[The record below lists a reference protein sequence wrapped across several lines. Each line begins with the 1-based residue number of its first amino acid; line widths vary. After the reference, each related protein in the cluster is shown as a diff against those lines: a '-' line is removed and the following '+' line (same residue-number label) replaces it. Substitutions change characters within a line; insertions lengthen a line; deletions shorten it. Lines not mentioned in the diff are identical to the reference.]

1 MEGKFP
7 LDFFLEN
14 RRNLCEK
21 LDKDSLILIPAG
33 SETFRFAGMS
43 YPFFPDPNFFYFSGI
58 VEPDCFLLM
67 MPYSA
72 VGKHEI
78 LFIPK
83 PSTNKEKWDGKT
95 ISKEQAKQISGIEEI
110 EYTEDFFAIFKKQ
123 QNWKNKLYIE
133 SNHFH
138 SKSSLHFF
146 VNSLQEIQIRHPA
159 LEIKKLDSYI
169 ALLRAKKNTLEIEA
183 IQRAIEITKTVLHKI
198 WQKAPYVKT
207 EKELEAELTYFYQM
221 LGAEHAFSP
230 IIAGGKNAT
239 ILHYTKNKAEL
250 QEKDLLLIDT
260 GAFWQG
266 YNSDITRVIP
276 LAKKFSEKQKQ
287 YYELVL
293 QMQEEVVANIK
304 PNITWWDLY
313 RTAEEIQGKILK
325 KAGLIENE
333 KEHQKITFHQIGHP
347 LGLEVHDICN
357 PDLLLEIGTV
367 LTIEPGIY
375 LPEEG
380 IGIRIE
386 DNFLIQEEKIKNLS
400 AGIPKTIEEIENIF
414 NS

>member
-1 MEGKFP
+1 MEGKFLP
-7 LDFFLEN
+7 DFFSEN
-14 RRNLCEK
+14 RKNLCEK

-43 YPFFPDPNFFYFSGI
+43 YPFFPEPNFFYFSGI
-58 VEPDCFLLM
+58 VEPNCFLLM

-83 PSTNKEKWDGKT
+83 PLKNKEKWDGKT
-95 ISKEQAKQISGIEEI
+95 ISKEQAKQISGIDEI
-110 EYTEDFFAIFKKQ
+110 EYTEDFFALFKKQ

-133 SNHFH
+133 SNNFY
-138 SKSSLHFF
+138 SKSSLHSFLNF
-146 VNSLQEIQIRHPA
+146 LKEIQTRHPA
-159 LEIKKLDSYI
+159 LEIKKLDNYI
-169 ALLRAKKNTLEIEA
+169 ALLRAKKNPLEIEA
-183 IQRAIEITKTVLHKI
+183 IQRAIEITKTALHKI
-198 WQKAPYVKT
+198 WQKAPYAKT
-207 EKELEAELTYFYQM
+207 EKELEAELTYFYQI
-221 LGAEHAFSP
+221 LSADHAFSP
-230 IIAGGKNAT
+230 IIASGKNAT

-276 LAKKFSEKQKQ
+276 LAKKFSDKQKR

-293 QMQEEVVANIK
+293 QIQSEVVASIK
-304 PNITWWDLY
+304 TNITWWDLY
-313 RTAEEIQGKILK
+313 RIAGEIQGKILK
-325 KAGLIENE
+325 KAGIIDNE
-333 KEHQKITFHQIGHP
+333 KEQQKVTFHQIGHP

-357 PDLLLEIGTV
+357 PDLLLEAGTV

-375 LPEEG
+375 LPEEE

-386 DNFLIQEEKIKNLS
+386 DNFLITDDKIKNLS